1 MILVLWVWFFVFGWF
16 FFCGVFFVFV
26 VVFVC
31 VWFSSCYYYYFLICL
46 IYHSFKR
53 EANVLSSPN
62 KRTELWPSPGR
73 LVSVLLGNTNSPTR
87 VLTSMGHI

>member
-1 MILVLWVWFFVFGWF
+1 MVGF

-31 VWFSSCYYYYFLICL
+31 VWFSSCDYFFFFLICL

>member
-1 MILVLWVWFFVFGWF
+1 MGLVFRFWLVFFFV
-16 FFCGVFFVFV
+16 VFFLFLLL
-26 VVFVC
+26 FLCVC
-31 VWFSSCYYYYFLICL
+31 GFLLAIIIFFLICL